1 MEWVALEFVL
11 VWLFVVFVVGRAILE
26 FALVLVAPTVKRC
39 FDGPHIEWPQRHEHI
54 HQLGFIARRVWLDRA
69 RRIRRPLGHLRLA
82 C

>member
-11 VWLFVVFVVGRAILE
+11 VRLFVVFVVGRAILE
-26 FALVLVAPTVKRC
+26 FALVLVAPTVKLC